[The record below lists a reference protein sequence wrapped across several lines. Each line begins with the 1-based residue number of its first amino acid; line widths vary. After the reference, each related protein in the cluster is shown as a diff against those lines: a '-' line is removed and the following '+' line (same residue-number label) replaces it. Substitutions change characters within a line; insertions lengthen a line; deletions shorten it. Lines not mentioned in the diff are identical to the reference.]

1 MSFGRKKK
9 EQENLSANHF
19 LNIRAVDN
27 NFLYT
32 IDNQVLGFLKVH
44 PENCKLMTKD
54 EQMGHALRLVSN
66 FSAELKPF
74 KIFFTNRPVDL
85 TKNQNYQTQ
94 LMEKETNSLKFTLL
108 NKRGRSFG
116 MLSTTGKALESEIYI
131 IIWEENDDSVENEIL
146 KRLED
151 LKMKLSNSG
160 YRTEILQKDKIIQL
174 IQAYLLPDIAYSEDK
189 DYINMYTSIEFEEK
203 AKKTK

>member
-1 MSFGRKKK
+1 MSIFNKRKS
-9 EQENLSANHF
+9 EEVILSANHF
-19 LNIRAVDN
+19 LNIRAIEN

-54 EQMGHALRLVSN
+54 EQMGHSLRLVSN
-66 FSAELKPF
+66 FSSELKPF

-85 TKNQNYQTQ
+85 QKNQDYQTQ
-94 LMEKETNSLKFTLL
+94 LMEKETNSLKFSLL
-108 NKRGRSFG
+108 NKRSRSFG
-116 MLSTTGKALESEIYI
+116 MLSTTGKALESEIYLV
-131 IIWEENDDSVENEIL
+131 IWEENDDSVENEIL

-174 IQAYLLPDIAYSEDK
+174 IQSYLLPDVAYTEDK
-189 DYINMYTSIEFEEK
+189 DYISPYT
-203 AKKTK
+203 KTDF